1 MIKNIVYKN
10 SIFIDNFTILIFFIE
25 LIVLNYNTL

>member
-1 MIKNIVYKN
+1 MIKNIAYKN